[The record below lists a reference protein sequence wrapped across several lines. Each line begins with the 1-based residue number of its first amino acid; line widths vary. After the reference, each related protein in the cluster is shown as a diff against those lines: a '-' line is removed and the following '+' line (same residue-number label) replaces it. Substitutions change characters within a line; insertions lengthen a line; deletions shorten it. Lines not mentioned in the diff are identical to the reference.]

1 MPAAPT
7 LLNPSRLP
15 VPPPMPPSL
24 RRFLRGFLRL
34 SRRRILRGFLRGA
47 RRPLLRRLRRPA
59 QRFDALPLLTLAL
72 LLFAAPAQAQHVI
85 ELGVGWEN
93 QGAVRGQLQWL
104 PSIQGSRKDV
114 PIYAGYRHVGMHRVF
129 WAPSARLTLTNF
141 WSIGGGGNLLGLT
154 LAPAGLG
161 VYLSRPPSAYA
172 PESRA
177 GRWFATATLSASLQL
192 GGNITPGQPQ
202 HPDIPDPD
210 AHRADLRQRIQ
221 SGAGIDVLVE
231 PQHYPL
237 GGYSFAALGLPVR
250 IDVWGMA
257 TNRLGLGFFFESHPL
272 LLEWQI
278 DGNGTATP
286 AYGYSTTAGFTISFL

>member
-7 LLNPSRLP
+7 SLEPSHLPFPPPLPPSR
-15 VPPPMPPSL
+15 
-24 RRFLRGFLRL
+24 RRFWRRFLRL
-34 SRRRILRGFLRGA
+34 SRRRILRGS
-47 RRPLLRRLRRPA
+47 RRPLLRPLRRPA
-59 QRFDALPLLTLAL
+59 QRFHGLPLVTLAL
-72 LLFAAPAQAQHVI
+72 LLFAAPVKAQHVI
-85 ELGVGWEN
+85 ELGVGWQN

-104 PSIQGSRKDV
+104 PSIRGSRKDV
-114 PIYAGYRHVGMHRVF
+114 PIYAGYRHVGLHRLF
-129 WAPSARLTLTNF
+129 FAPSARLTLTNF

-172 PESRA
+172 PDSRA

-192 GGNITPGQPQ
+192 GGNITPGAPQ
-202 HPDIPDPD
+202 HPDVPDPD

-257 TNRLGLGFFFESHPL
+257 TNRLGLGFFFESHPM
-272 LLEWQI
+272 LLEWQL
-278 DGNGTATP
+278 DGGSATP
-286 AYGYSTTAGFTISFL
+286 AYGYSTTAGFTVSFL

>member
-1 MPAAPT
+1 MPAAAT
-7 LLNPSRLP
+7 LSDPSR
-15 VPPPMPPSL
+15 PSFRSIRHPFL
-24 RRFLRGFLRL
+24 HRLLRGFLRR
-34 SRRRILRGFLRGA
+34 SRRRILRLS
-47 RRPLLRRLRRPA
+47 RRPLRRPG
-59 QRFDALPLLTLAL
+59 QRFCALPLLTLAL
-72 LLFAAPAQAQHVI
+72 LLFAAPVKAQHVI
-85 ELGVGWEN
+85 ELGVGWQN

-114 PIYAGYRHVGMHRVF
+114 PVYAGYRHVGMHRVF

-161 VYLSRPPSAYA
+161 VYLSRPPAAYA

-237 GGYSFAALGLPVR
+237 GAYSFAALGLPVR

-286 AYGYSTTAGFTISFL
+286 AYGYSTTAGFTVSFF